1 MNLLKKPCGY
11 LLFLLLI
18 LIVCEDTLAQSL
30 DLTVKGYGLSI
41 GNSARVNGIRINVR
55 DTRLEK
61 VNGLNVTFWKPK
73 EPATGTVNGLSIGI
87 LPGAEHLNGLSL
99 GIGIEGRR
107 TISGI
112 AVGVLGLGAGERISG
127 LAIGGLGLGAGGN
140 IEGIAIGGLGLG
152 AGGNIEGIAIGG
164 LGLGSGGSLTGI
176 MLGGLGVGSGNDIK
190 GLAFSGIG
198 VGSGKNMQG
207 IAVGGIG
214 VGAGENLTGFS
225 AALIGVGAGRDLTGW
240 TVAGIGIGAGRTITG
255 VSIAGIGIGARSY
268 HGVAIA
274 ATIGS
279 LDFKGLAIAPAYFR
293 IQPEGTFTGLSISA
307 FNHIRGD
314 QHGVT
319 IGIFNFANRLSGLQL
334 GVLNY
339 NKSNPKWLRLLPVF
353 NANFR

>member
-1 MNLLKKPCGY
+1 MNLLKKACGY

-30 DLTVKGYGLSI
+30 DFTVKGYGLSI
-41 GNSARVNGIRINVR
+41 GNSVNVNGIRINLR

-73 EPATGTVNGLSIGI
+73 EPAAGTVNGLSVGI

-99 GIGIEGRR
+99 GIGIEGGR

-127 LAIGGLGLGAGGN
+127 L
-140 IEGIAIGGLGLG
+140 AIGGLGLG

-214 VGAGENLTGFS
+214 VGAGESLTGFS

-255 VSIAGIGIGARSY
+255 VSIAGIGIGAHTYR
-268 HGVAIA
+268 GVAIA

-279 LDFKGLAIAPAYFR
+279 LDFTGLAIAPAYFR

-307 FNHIRGD
+307 FNHIRGN
-314 QHGVT
+314 QHGLT

-339 NKSNPKWLRLLPVF
+339 NKSNPKWLRLLPLF

>member
-41 GNSARVNGIRINVR
+41 GNSARVNGIRINLR

-73 EPATGTVNGLSIGI
+73 EPVTGTVNGLSIGI

-99 GIGIEGRR
+99 GIGIEGGR

-127 LAIGGLGLGAGGN
+127 L
-140 IEGIAIGGLGLG
+140 AIGGLGLG